1 MEETFTDP
9 LALLRTRFPGHQ
21 IRRMGACI
29 LGTLRFWLLGFP
41 LGSSPHS
48 PEHSLLVCVGVG
60 SLRPS
65 SRGRLSSHTPLLL
78 PVPCEV
84 WMQDRAK
91 GKTKGFSKRKEELLA
106 PHRWPRL
113 WASLPSVFL
122 SLKWGQ
128 LDHLP
133 PTFAW
138 GWNGWV
144 CGQHLSAGSTQE
156 QVGLWCFSA
165 YYCYCEARTP
175 VGGLGLWNIAVSA
188 PVLFTH

>member
-1 MEETFTDP
+1 MPGIQRVQTFAINSLITSERSSGDAHLDPTGIPWRPCLMEETCTDS
-9 LALLRTRFPGHQ
+9 LALLRTRFPSHQ

-29 LGTLRFWLLGFP
+29 LGTLRFRLLGFP
-41 LGSSPHS
+41 RDHHPALS
-48 PEHSLLVCVGVG
+48 EHSLLGYVGVG

-65 SRGRLSSHTPLLL
+65 STGRLSTHSPLLL

-91 GKTKGFSKRKEELLA
+91 GEIEGFSKRKKELLA
-106 PHRWPRL
+106 PHGWPCL

-122 SLKWGQ
+122 SVKWGQ

-133 PTFAW
+133 LMFAW

-144 CGQHLSAGSTQE
+144 CGQHLSAGST
-156 QVGLWCFSA
+156 
-165 YYCYCEARTP
+165 
-175 VGGLGLWNIAVSA
+175 
-188 PVLFTH
+188 